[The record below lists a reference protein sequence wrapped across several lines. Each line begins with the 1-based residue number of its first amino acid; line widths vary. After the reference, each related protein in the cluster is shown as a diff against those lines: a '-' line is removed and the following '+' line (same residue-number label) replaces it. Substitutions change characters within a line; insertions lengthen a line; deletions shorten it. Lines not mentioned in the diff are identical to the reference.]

1 MSTENAQDEQITIK
15 EEQDGSVVVDLPDS
29 IPSPDAD
36 EQQAAA
42 GGAVED
48 DRDDQDDGDDEPRSA
63 AQDDDADHP
72 DDNEALRAA
81 KRERRRAKKQLIKQ
95 TNAEKDVKLQMLE
108 RQNQEYAQRLAVLE
122 RKTHSAD
129 LARID
134 KAIED
139 SELRINYAKM
149 KLAEAAEARDGQA
162 MAKAQELWL
171 EARQQAEA
179 YKNLKKTAVQPK
191 QEANLPDPR
200 LQRLAAD
207 WMERNP
213 WYKPD
218 GRDMESRIAK
228 QIDETLTAEGWDA
241 TQSDYWEE
249 FDNRLQKYVP
259 HLYNRNT
266 DENQSRRSKP
276 RGIVTSSGRESA
288 TRAGGKNAFTLSP
301 EQVRAMKDAGFW
313 DDPEKRNKMIKRYAQ
328 EARQSQGY
336 RS

>member
-1 MSTENAQDEQITIK
+1 
-15 EEQDGSVVVDLPDS
+15 
-29 IPSPDAD
+29 
-36 EQQAAA
+36 
-42 GGAVED
+42 
-48 DRDDQDDGDDEPRSA
+48 
-63 AQDDDADHP
+63 
-72 DDNEALRAA
+72 
-81 KRERRRAKKQLIKQ
+81 
-95 TNAEKDVKLQMLE
+95 MLE
-108 RQNQEYAQRLAVLE
+108 RQNQELLQRLSVVE

-149 KLAEAAEARDGQA
+149 KLSEAAESRDGDA

-179 YKNLKKTAVQPK
+179 LRNLKKTAAQPK
-191 QEANLPDPR
+191 QESNIPDPR

-213 WYKPD
+213 WFKPD
-218 GRDMESRIAK
+218 GGDLDSKIAK
-228 QIDETLTAEGWDA
+228 QVDETLTAEGWNPNSA
-241 TQSDYWEE
+241 EYWDEL
-249 FDNRLQKYVP
+249 DNRLQKYVS
-259 HLYNRNT
+259 HRYNANT
-266 DENQSRRSKP
+266 DESQSRRSKP

-288 TRAGGKNAFTLSP
+288 ARAGGKNSFTLSP

-313 DDPEKRNKMIKRYAQ
+313 DDPVRRNKMIKRYAQ

>member
-1 MSTENAQDEQITIK
+1 MSTENAQDDVIDVK
-15 EEQDGSVVVDLPDS
+15 EEMDGSAVVDLPES

-36 EQQAAA
+36 AAAKGQHDDEDDDRDEPEMAA
-42 GGAVED
+42 GGDA
-48 DRDDQDDGDDEPRSA
+48 GDD
-63 AQDDDADHP
+63 DHP
-72 DDNEALRAA
+72 DDSDALRAA
-81 KRERRRAKKQLIKQ
+81 KRERRRAKKQLVKQ
-95 TNAEKDVKLQMLE
+95 TNAEKEIKLQLLE
-108 RQNQEYAQRLAVLE
+108 RQNQELLQRLSVVE

-149 KLAEAAEARDGQA
+149 KLSEAAESRDGQA
-162 MAKAQELWL
+162 MAKAQEMWM

-179 YKNLKKTAVQPK
+179 LRNLKKNAVQPK
-191 QEANLPDPR
+191 QEQNLPDPR

-207 WMERNP
+207 WMDRNP
-213 WYKPD
+213 WYKPN
-218 GRDMESRIAK
+218 GSDMESRIAK

-241 TQSDYWEE
+241 TRPDYWEE

-259 HLYNRNT
+259 HLYNANT
-266 DENQSRRSKP
+266 DENPSRRSKP

-288 TRAGGKNAFTLSP
+288 SRAGGKNSFTLSP

-328 EARQSQGY
+328 EARQAQ
-336 RS
+336 R

>member
-1 MSTENAQDEQITIK
+1 MSTENAQDDVINVK
-15 EEQDGSVVVDLPDS
+15 EEMDGSAVIDLPES
-29 IPSPDAD
+29 IPSPQAD
-36 EQQAAA
+36 GADDDQHEDDDRRDEPEMAA
-42 GGAVED
+42 GGEAGED
-48 DRDDQDDGDDEPRSA
+48 DDQPGDSD
-63 AQDDDADHP
+63 
-72 DDNEALRAA
+72 ALRAA
-81 KRERRRAKKQLIKQ
+81 KRERRKAKRQLIKQ
-95 TNAEKDVKLQMLE
+95 TNAEKDIKLQMLE
-108 RQNQEYAQRLAVLE
+108 RQNQELLQRLSVVE

-149 KLAEAAEARDGQA
+149 KLSEAAEARDGNA

-179 YKNLKKTAVQPK
+179 LKNLKKNAAQPR
-191 QEANLPDPR
+191 QESNIPDPR
-200 LQRLAAD
+200 LQRHAAD

-213 WYKPD
+213 WFKPD
-218 GRDMESRIAK
+218 GRDLDSKIAK
-228 QIDETLTAEGWDA
+228 QVDETLTAEGWDPTSA
-241 TQSDYWEE
+241 EYWEE
-249 FDNRLQKYVP
+249 LDNRLQKYVS
-259 HLYNRNT
+259 HRYNSNT
-266 DENQSRRSKP
+266 DESPIRRSKP

-288 TRAGGKNAFTLSP
+288 ARAGGKNTFTLSP